1 MAKKEPGAAHE
12 SAPGSSKG
20 KVVTLRLLATP
31 GFPPTPGT
39 NGQSAD
45 WPGLRPS
52 LQSIRAARDGSA
64 LLLGQ
69 SRGDNGHG
77 AVPAG
82 RAREGPERV
91 KPLGAS
97 ELPRRQGFAPEAQNA
112 WTAHNAAPRRWRG
125 GGLLHG
131 QKRTRSSSWECSGF
145 QQR

>member
-1 MAKKEPGAAHE
+1 MAKKEPGATFVV
-12 SAPGSSKG
+12 APGSSKG

-45 WPGLRPS
+45 WPGLYPS

-77 AVPAG
+77 AVPTG
-82 RAREGPERV
+82 RARGGPE
-91 KPLGAS
+91 
-97 ELPRRQGFAPEAQNA
+97 
-112 WTAHNAAPRRWRG
+112 
-125 GGLLHG
+125 
-131 QKRTRSSSWECSGF
+131 
-145 QQR
+145 

>member
-39 NGQSAD
+39 NGQSVD
-45 WPGLRPS
+45 WPGLYPS

-69 SRGDNGHG
+69 SRGDNDHV
-77 AVPAG
+77 AVPTG
-82 RAREGPERV
+82 RARGGP
-91 KPLGAS
+91 K
-97 ELPRRQGFAPEAQNA
+97 
-112 WTAHNAAPRRWRG
+112 
-125 GGLLHG
+125 
-131 QKRTRSSSWECSGF
+131 
-145 QQR
+145 